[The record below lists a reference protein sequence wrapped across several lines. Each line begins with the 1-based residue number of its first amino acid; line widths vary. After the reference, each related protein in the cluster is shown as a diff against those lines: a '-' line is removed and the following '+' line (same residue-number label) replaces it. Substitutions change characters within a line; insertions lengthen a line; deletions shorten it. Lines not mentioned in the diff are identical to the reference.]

1 VKIILAE
8 QGIYAAIIDGKVAVK
23 LGAKDWNPGP
33 EELKF
38 RFWKAYLRLRK
49 VRAEVRV

>member
-33 EELKF
+33 EFKLHESGNNYAVWGVGVK
-38 RFWKAYLRLRK
+38 
-49 VRAEVRV
+49 